1 MRVRTYLP
9 ILLGL
14 AALSLPGFAAP
25 KPASGGSAPIDFK
38 RDIRPVLAE
47 YCFRCHGP
55 DEKARVANL
64 RLDTKAGAFAPRGAR
79 RVLVPGRPE
88 QSELVRRITM
98 NGPLKMPPAHAP
110 KQMSAKEIALLVRW
124 VREGASWEERHW
136 AWVPPVR
143 PAVPKVKDTRWVRN
157 PIDAFL
163 LSRLEREG
171 LKPSPVADRRT
182 LIRRL
187 SFDLTGLPPAPA
199 EVERFVNDPAPD
211 AYERLVNRL
220 LASPHFGER
229 MAVWWLDLVRYA
241 DTRGYHGDQHQD
253 ITPYRD
259 YVIRAF
265 NENLP
270 FDRFTIEQL
279 AGDLLAKGAD
289 SRATSVVLAQMSA
302 ASDDTWKRI
311 ASGYNKLLM
320 TTEEGG
326 SQPKEYIAKYAADRV
341 RNVSLVWMGA
351 TVGCAECHD
360 HKYDPFT
367 TRDFYSLAAFFADVM
382 ETPVGQQNRLRLPTP
397 EQAATLAPIE
407 AQMEPLKTALSTQT
421 PELDAAL
428 TEWEKTAH
436 SDPKVPEHI
445 RDLLAIAPESRTEKQ
460 KQDLAEHF
468 RSVTPLLEAPRKKLA
483 ELQKQYDA
491 VDKSVLKTMVTEA
504 VEPREVRILP
514 RGNWLDDSGP
524 VVQPAVPAF
533 LGSVGAKDR
542 RPTRLDLA
550 RWLVSRQN
558 PLAARVVVNH
568 LWRIMFGQGLVRPM
582 DDFGTRAAPLQHP
595 ELLDWLAVDL
605 MEGGWNL
612 KRSLKQMA
620 LSSAYR
626 QSSKESEILRRRDPG
641 NPLFARQSRYRLD
654 AEFVRDNALT
664 VSGLLAPTIG
674 GLSAKPYQP
683 RGYWAYLNFPV
694 REWENDKGEGLYRRG
709 LYTYWC
715 RTYLHPSLLAFD
727 ACTRE
732 EGGAERPRSNTPQ
745 QALAL
750 LNDPTYVEAARVFA
764 ERIVKEGGGSG
775 HSPAELEKGLRFAF
789 REALARE
796 PRGQEIQVLSGIY
809 RRHRRDFAVDRAAA
823 EALLRVGDRPADKSL
838 PPEELAAWTSVARV
852 ILNLHESV
860 TRS

>member
-1 MRVRTYLP
+1 MRTRTAIL
-9 ILLGL
+9 ILLGIAALLRPGL
-14 AALSLPGFAAP
+14 AAPNPAGAAG
-25 KPASGGSAPIDFK
+25 ATIDFT

-55 DEKARVANL
+55 DEKARMANL
-64 RLDTKAGAFAPRGAR
+64 RLDTKAGAFAARGSHPVIA
-79 RVLVPGRPE
+79 PGRPE
-88 QSELVRRITM
+88 QSELVRRITAD
-98 NGPLKMPPAHAP
+98 GPLKMPPAHAP
-110 KQMSAKEIALLVRW
+110 KQMNTEEIALLVRW
-124 VREGASWEERHW
+124 VREGASWDLSRHW

-143 PAVPKVKDTRWVRN
+143 PAVPTVRDRAWVKN

-163 LSRLEREG
+163 LAGMEREG
-171 LKPSPVADRRT
+171 LGPSPVADRRT

-199 EVERFVNDPAPD
+199 EVERFVNDRAPD
-211 AYERLVNRL
+211 AYERLVDRL

-229 MAVWWLDLVRYA
+229 MAIWWLDLVRYA

-259 YVIRAF
+259 YVIQAF
-265 NENLP
+265 NRNLP

-279 AGDLLAKGAD
+279 AGDLVPQ
-289 SRATSVVLAQMSA
+289 ATLE
-302 ASDDTWKRI
+302 TRI

-326 SQPKEYIAKYAADRV
+326 SQPKEYIAKYSADRV

-367 TRDFYSLAAFFADVM
+367 TRDFYSLAAFFADVK
-382 ETPVGQQNRLRLPTP
+382 ETPVGQQERLRLPTP
-397 EQAATLAPIE
+397 AQAAAFAPIE
-407 AQMEPLKTALSTQT
+407 AQMEPLRKTLATQT

-428 TEWEKTAH
+428 AEWEKSARG
-436 SDPKVPEHI
+436 DAKVPEPI
-445 RDLLAIAPESRTEKQ
+445 RDLLAIAAESRTEKQ
-460 KQDLAEHF
+460 REDLATHF
-468 RSVTPLLEAPRKKLA
+468 RSVTPLLEAPRKQLA

-491 VDKSVLKTMVTEA
+491 IDKDVLKTMVTEA

-533 LGSVGAKDR
+533 LGSVAAKER
-542 RPTRLDLA
+542 RATRLDLA

-568 LWRIMFGQGLVRPM
+568 LWKIMFGQGLVRPM
-582 DDFGTRAAPLQHP
+582 DDFGTRAAPLVYP

-605 MEGGWNL
+605 VDGGWNL

-620 LSSAYR
+620 LSAAYR
-626 QSSKESEILRRRDPG
+626 QSSQEREALRRRDPG
-641 NPLFARQSRYRLD
+641 NTLFARQSRFRLN
-654 AEFVRDNALT
+654 AEAVRDNALA
-664 VSGLLAPTIG
+664 VSGLLVRTIG

-694 REWENDKGEGLYRRG
+694 REWENDRGDGLYRRG

-715 RTYLHPSLLAFD
+715 RTYLQPSLLAFD
-727 ACTRE
+727 AATRE
-732 EGGAERPRSNTPQ
+732 EGCAERIRSSTPQ
-745 QALAL
+745 QALVL
-750 LNDPTYVEAARVFA
+750 LNDPSYVEAARVFA
-764 ERIVKEGGGSG
+764 ERILKEGGTTGGPPSG
-775 HSPAELEKGLRFAF
+775 VDSGIRFAF

-796 PRGQEIQVLSGIY
+796 PRGQELYLLSGLY
-809 RRHRRDFAVDRAAA
+809 RRHLRDYRVDPAAA
-823 EALLRVGDRPADKSL
+823 EALLRVGDRPADPKL
-838 PPEELAAWTSVARV
+838 PPAELAAWTSVARV
-852 ILNLHESV
+852 ILNLHESI